1 MKKLIISFIVLI
13 GITAIITGFTP
24 YLDQGEILTI
34 TVDNESATD
43 YKVCISCYT
52 EQAASATIGSGSSF
66 TFELD
71 REKLWTTKQ
80 VNCPGLSIIKVT
92 YSRGKYCGGRELDPD
107 FSYGSRKYIIKY

>member
-24 YLDQGEILTI
+24 YLDQGEIFTI
-34 TVDNESATD
+34 KVDNVSATD
-43 YKVCISCYT
+43 YKVCISCWS
-52 EQAASATIGSGSSF
+52 QQVASATIGSGSSF

-71 REKLWTTKQ
+71 RSNIWTTKQ
-80 VNCPGLSIIKVT
+80 VDCAAMSIIKVT